1 MWITAPQESRNPREP
16 ARTATPP
23 RCVPTD
29 GLRPARAHVAGA
41 GGRGVAGRSGAGSAM
56 SDGFIAVQQDGD
68 GANARGDVA
77 AAGQSTHARRC
88 DVTHVAVAIEE
99 LHELVARRRVRV
111 EITRAGCDD
120 CCVLI
125 SRQELEAL

>member
-1 MWITAPQESRNPREP
+1 
-16 ARTATPP
+16 
-23 RCVPTD
+23 
-29 GLRPARAHVAGA
+29 
-41 GGRGVAGRSGAGSAM
+41 M

-68 GANARGDVA
+68 GVNTRGDIA
-77 AAGQSTHARRC
+77 AAGQPTHARRC

-125 SRQELEAL
+125 SRQELEALERALAILADTEGVKAVCERISELAAVSRAEFSATA